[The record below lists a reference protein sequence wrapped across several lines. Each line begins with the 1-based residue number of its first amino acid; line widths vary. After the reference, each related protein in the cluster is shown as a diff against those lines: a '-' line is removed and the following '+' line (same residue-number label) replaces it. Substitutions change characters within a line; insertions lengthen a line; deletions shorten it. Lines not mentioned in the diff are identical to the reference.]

1 MLEMQLSEGKL
12 RRMKAL
18 ANEQGVIAATA
29 MDQRGAFKKALAA
42 VRGVDIREI
51 TPEMM
56 REFKVSVSRVLTPH
70 ASAILLDPVFG
81 LEAARVRAKGTG
93 LLLAYELSGYD
104 NTRPGRLPDLLPHFS
119 VKRLVDWGA
128 DAVSINIY
136 YTPHEDDSVNDIKH
150 AFVERIG
157 AECEAHQVPFF
168 LEAVGYSPAGGDE
181 RSAEFAKTKPEI
193 VKSTMEEFSK
203 PQYKVDVLKVEVPVS
218 VEFVPGSAV
227 FKGQKVY
234 TREEAL
240 RHFREAAMS
249 ATKPFIYL
257 SAGVSHTQF
266 LDSLKMASEAG
277 TDYSGVLCGRATWKD
292 GIPIYGK
299 QGIKALE
306 DWLHREGTRRINAL
320 NEAIRSATPWYAKLG
335 LAAPA

>member
-1 MLEMQLSEGKL
+1 MQLSPGKV

-18 ANEQGVIAATA
+18 ANEQGVIAAAA

-56 REFKVSVSRVLTPH
+56 REFKVAVSRALTPH

-81 LEAARVRAKGTG
+81 LEAARARAKGTG

-104 NTRPGRLPDLLPHFS
+104 TTRVGRLPDLLPHLS

-128 DAVSINIY
+128 DAVSVNLY
-136 YTPHEDDSVNDIKH
+136 YTPHEDPSVNDIKY
-150 AFVERIG
+150 AFVERVG

-168 LEAVGYSPAGGDE
+168 LESVGYNPAGGDE
-181 RSAEFAKTKPEI
+181 RSAEFARLKPEI

-203 PQYKVDVLKVEVPVS
+203 PQYKVDVLKVEVPVN
-218 VEFVPGSAV
+218 VEFVAGSGV
-227 FKGQKVY
+227 FQGQKVY
-234 TREEAL
+234 SREEAL
-240 RHFREAAMS
+240 RHFREASS
-249 ATKPFIYL
+249 AASKPFIYL

-266 LDSLKMASEAG
+266 IESLHMAGEAR
-277 TDYSGVLCGRATWKD
+277 TNYSGVLCGRAHWKD
-292 GIPIYGK
+292 SLPIYGK
-299 QGIKALE
+299 HGLKALE
-306 DWLHREGTRRINAL
+306 EWLQREGARRVNAV
-320 NEAIRSATPWYAKLG
+320 NEAIRSATPWYTRMG
-335 LAAPA
+335 MPAPA